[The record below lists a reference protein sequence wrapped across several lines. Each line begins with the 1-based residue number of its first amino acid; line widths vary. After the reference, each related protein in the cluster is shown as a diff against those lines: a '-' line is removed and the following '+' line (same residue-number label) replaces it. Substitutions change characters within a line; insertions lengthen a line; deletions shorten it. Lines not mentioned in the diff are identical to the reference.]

1 MLTCSTSGAHGRR
14 VDGSGRL
21 LRELV
26 RRHWRADVAAYAIV
40 PDDRRTIARRLK
52 TWSASGLDVIFTT
65 GGTGLS
71 PTDVTPEATRDVLDR
86 EAPGLAEAMRSAG
99 ARKTPL
105 AWLSRAVCGLR
116 GGTLIVNLPGSP
128 SGVRE
133 NLAALKALLP
143 HAVEIVRGAHR
154 GKHKT

>member
-1 MLTCSTSGAHGRR
+1 MLTCSTAGAHGRR
-14 VDGSGRL
+14 TDESGRL
-21 LRELV
+21 LQELV
-26 RRHWRADVAAYAIV
+26 RKHWGADVAAYAV
-40 PDDRRTIARRLK
+40 VEDDRRAIARRLK

-86 EAPGLAEAMRSAG
+86 EAPGLAEAMRAAG

-116 GGTLIVNLPGSP
+116 GGTLIINLPGSP
-128 SGVRE
+128 RGVRE
-133 NLAALKALLP
+133 NLAAVKGILP
-143 HAVEIVRGAHR
+143 HAVEIARGAHR
-154 GKHKT
+154 GKHKV